1 MRSQEATGRTV
12 DEAVEQVLSE
22 WTLPRSAVEIEVL
35 EEPAKGL
42 FGLIGNKPARVRVT
56 EKNTPER
63 AAVEFIKEMTSRMN
77 VNAQVT
83 AVEKDGTLAV
93 DIEGDGM
100 GILIGHRGETLNA
113 IQYLTSLVV
122 NKDSKEYIRVT
133 VDTENYRA
141 KREQTLK
148 ELAEKMASKARRT
161 GRRVVL
167 EPMNPYERRILHAA
181 LQGNAYVTTRSEGEE
196 PNRRV
201 VIELK

>member
-63 AAVEFIKEMTSRMN
+63 AAVDFIREMTSRMN
-77 VNAQVT
+77 VNAKVT
-83 AVEKDGTLAV
+83 AVEKDGALAV

-148 ELAEKMASKARRT
+148 DLAEKMASKARRT

-181 LQGNAYVTTRSEGEE
+181 LQGNAFVTTRSEGEE

>member
-42 FGLIGNKPARVRVT
+42 FGLIGNKPARVRVI

-181 LQGNAYVTTRSEGEE
+181 LQGNASVTTRSEGEE

>member
-22 WTLPRSAVEIEVL
+22 WTLSRSAVEIEVL

>member
-35 EEPAKGL
+35 EEAAKGL
-42 FGLIGNKPARVRVT
+42 FGLIGNKPARVRVI

-167 EPMNPYERRILHAA
+167 EPMNPYERRILHAV

>member
-35 EEPAKGL
+35 EEAAKGL
-42 FGLIGNKPARVRVT
+42 FGLIGNKPARVRVI

>member
-1 MRSQEATGRTV
+1 M
-12 DEAVEQVLSE
+12 EQVLSE

>member
-1 MRSQEATGRTV
+1 
-12 DEAVEQVLSE
+12 
-22 WTLPRSAVEIEVL
+22 
-35 EEPAKGL
+35 
-42 FGLIGNKPARVRVT
+42 
-56 EKNTPER
+56 
-63 AAVEFIKEMTSRMN
+63 MN

-167 EPMNPYERRILHAA
+167 EPMNPFERRILHAA

-201 VIELK
+201 VIEL